1 MSGET
6 IREKIT
12 SRLDQ
17 LEADLRNGKHL
28 LEHASKDEV
37 VEVYQLIESI
47 SKFWRVLTDDEKD
60 FIQCARV
67 AILEQREWK

>member
-1 MSGET
+1 MTKT

-17 LEADLRNGKHL
+17 LEADLKCRKHL
-28 LEHASKDEV
+28 LEHASEDSML
-37 VEVYQLIESI
+37 EVYKLTESI
-47 SKFWRVLTDDEKD
+47 SKFWPILSDEEKD
-60 FIQCARV
+60 FIQVARL

>member
-1 MSGET
+1 MTEA

-17 LEADLRNGKHL
+17 LEADLKSGKHL
-28 LEHASKDEV
+28 LDHASEDEML
-37 VEVYQLIESI
+37 EVYKLTESI

-60 FIQCARV
+60 FIQAARI
-67 AILEQREWK
+67 AILEQHEWK